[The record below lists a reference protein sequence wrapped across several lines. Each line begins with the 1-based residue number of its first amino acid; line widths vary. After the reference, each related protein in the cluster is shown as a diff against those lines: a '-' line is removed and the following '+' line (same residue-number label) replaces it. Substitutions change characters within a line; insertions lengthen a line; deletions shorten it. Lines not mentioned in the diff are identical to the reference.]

1 MPTPWLYD
9 WRIRIHNI
17 KETQMRLATAV
28 LMTVALVAGC
38 AMEEQS
44 RADFERHNSSILR
57 TSYQDESM
65 LVFEAKAGAAYPADS
80 ESAEAMRM
88 GWLQSWLDRRGLCPD
103 GYEIVRREPITPG
116 QPNFH
121 DMDLRY
127 LLKCRS
133 AAGG

>member
-1 MPTPWLYD
+1 MKKPVAIVLT
-9 WRIRIHNI
+9 IF
-17 KETQMRLATAV
+17 LAC
-28 LMTVALVAGC
+28 GC

-80 ESAEAMRM
+80 ETAEAMRM
-88 GWLQSWLDRRGLCPD
+88 DWLQAWLDRRSLCPD
-103 GYEIVRREPITPG
+103 GYEIIRREPIEPG

-127 LLKCRS
+127 LLKCKS
-133 AAGG
+133 APGG

>member
-1 MPTPWLYD
+1 
-9 WRIRIHNI
+9 
-17 KETQMRLATAV
+17 MRHAF
-28 LMTVALVAGC
+28 ALVLFTVLLSGC
-38 AMEEQS
+38 AMEEKS

-65 LVFEAKAGAAYPADS
+65 LVFEAKAGAAYPTDS
-80 ESAEAMRM
+80 EAAEAVRM
-88 GWLQSWLDRRGLCPD
+88 EWLQSWLDRQGLCPD
-103 GYEIVRREPITPG
+103 GYEIISREPIGPG

-133 AAGG
+133 RPAGQ

>member
-1 MPTPWLYD
+1 
-9 WRIRIHNI
+9 
-17 KETQMRLATAV
+17 MRLATAV

-88 GWLQSWLDRRGLCPD
+88 DWLQSWLDRRGLCPD
-103 GYEIVRREPITPG
+103 GYEIVRREPIAPG

>member
-1 MPTPWLYD
+1 
-9 WRIRIHNI
+9 
-17 KETQMRLATAV
+17 
-28 LMTVALVAGC
+28 
-38 AMEEQS
+38 
-44 RADFERHNSSILR
+44 
-57 TSYQDESM
+57 
-65 LVFEAKAGAAYPADS
+65 
-80 ESAEAMRM
+80 MRM

-103 GYEIVRREPITPG
+103 GYEIVRREPIAPG

>member
-1 MPTPWLYD
+1 
-9 WRIRIHNI
+9 
-17 KETQMRLATAV
+17 MRPALGVVMALV
-28 LMTVALVAGC
+28 LMSGC

-65 LVFEAKAGAAYPADS
+65 LVFEAKAGAAFPADS

-88 GWLQSWLDRRGLCPD
+88 GWLEDWLDRRGLCPD
-103 GYEIVRREPITPG
+103 GYEIISRDPIAPG

-133 AAGG
+133 ATGS

>member
-1 MPTPWLYD
+1 
-9 WRIRIHNI
+9 
-17 KETQMRLATAV
+17 MRRVAAFLITFSV
-28 LMTVALVAGC
+28 LGGC

-80 ESAEAMRM
+80 EAAEQLRM
-88 GWLQSWLDRRGLCPD
+88 EWLQAWLDRRGLCPA
-103 GYEIVRREPITPG
+103 GYEIVRREPIGPG

-121 DMDLRY
+121 GMDIRY
-127 LLKCRS
+127 LLKCVP
-133 AAGG
+133 APAPAPAPAG